1 MKRRSLKCGKKLFVI
16 ITFLQLAAIVSLRK
30 ETVSP
35 RREIHATLALIIG
48 KATILGKI
56 HIGARIRSWAAT
68 GDIYHQSLCAKA
80 GPSGQSVSKLLLVKF
95 LLFRGFCQLRRLFFF
110 PVIQQGHNLF
120 FHFGGSDLLAKILF
134 QFRSRN
140 NHASIL
146 LFLF

>member
-1 MKRRSLKCGKKLFVI
+1 MGKGAALEDIPPPLAGEIAQPGQTVKGEPPKTAVRCTLDGPLPAVLKNRR
-16 ITFLQLAAIVSLRK
+16 
-30 ETVSP
+30 
-35 RREIHATLALIIG
+35 RRG
-48 KATILGKI
+48 
-56 HIGARIRSWAAT
+56 
-68 GDIYHQSLCAKA
+68 IYHQSLCARA

>member
-1 MKRRSLKCGKKLFVI
+1 MGKGAVLEDIPPPLAGEIAQPGQTVKGEPPKTAVRCTLDGPLPAVLKK
-16 ITFLQLAAIVSLRK
+16 Q
-30 ETVSP
+30 
-35 RREIHATLALIIG
+35 
-48 KATILGKI
+48 
-56 HIGARIRSWAAT
+56 AAT
-68 GDIYHQSLCAKA
+68 GDIYHQSLCARA

>member
-1 MKRRSLKCGKKLFVI
+1 MGKGAALEDIPPPLAGEIAQPGQTVKGEPPKTAVRCTLDGPFPAVLK
-16 ITFLQLAAIVSLRK
+16 
-30 ETVSP
+30 
-35 RREIHATLALIIG
+35 
-48 KATILGKI
+48 
-56 HIGARIRSWAAT
+56 T
-68 GDIYHQSLCAKA
+68 GGDGGYIYHQSLCARA
-80 GPSGQSVSKLLLVKF
+80 GPSGQSVLKLLLVKF